1 MKLFTPPL
9 MNLRNVKQIFRRGAL
24 IVPLLIFLVSCTG
37 NLKEPVVIWTNR
49 QEFASYAEL
58 FNVVQETVKVVVVYK
73 ENPVTSLPPAKDE
86 LPPDLVIGSWL
97 RNDTTIKQFRPL
109 NYLFSKQKIDPLIL
123 YPQLLEYGKV
133 QNKQY
138 LLPVSFNLPAMIFA
152 TKNDQLVTE
161 NHLLTPDQIRDMA
174 AQFNKKNKS
183 NIHTAMGFA
192 PSWSTEFQYIV
203 SQLRGVNFRG
213 NNGTLEWNQEQLEST
228 MDYFHHWTQ
237 TVNDSIQEEQDF
249 SFKYLYTPEARHVLS
264 DSCLF
269 AYLPSDELFS
279 TPQNLLQEIEFRWIH
294 QDNKIPVKDDMVFM
308 GIYKKSRNTAG
319 AEAFISW
326 FMTETTQH
334 QLLERSTIMDL
345 NVNPFGIA
353 GGFSAIQSVTEQVFP
368 LYYKTLLDNLPAA
381 QYITPPTALLPRW
394 ESLKD
399 RVIIPWLSAAISVE
413 DINSTTSLSQ
423 LLSSWS
429 KQYH

>member
-1 MKLFTPPL
+1 

-24 IVPLLIFLVSCTG
+24 IVPLLISLVSCTG

-123 YPQLLEYGKV
+123 YSQLLEYGKV

>member
-1 MKLFTPPL
+1 
-9 MNLRNVKQIFRRGAL
+9 MNLQNVKQIFRRGAL
-24 IVPLLIFLVSCTG
+24 IVPLLISLFSCTG
-37 NLKEPVVIWTNR
+37 NLKEPVIIWTNQ

-86 LPPDLVIGSWL
+86 LPPDLVVGSWL
-97 RNDTTIKQFRPL
+97 KNDTTIKQFRPL
-109 NYLFSKQKIDPLIL
+109 NYLFSKHKVDPLIL

-152 TKNDQLVTE
+152 TKNNQLVTE

-213 NNGTLEWNQEQLEST
+213 DNGTLEWNQEQLEST

-237 TVNDSIQEEQDF
+237 SVNDSIQEEQDF

-279 TPQNLLQEIEFRWIH
+279 TPQNLLQEIGFRWIH

-319 AEAFISW
+319 AEEFISW
-326 FMTETTQH
+326 FMMETTQH

-345 NVNPFGIA
+345 NVNTFGIA

-399 RVIIPWLSAAISVE
+399 RVIIPWLSAAIAVE

-423 LLSSWS
+423 LLSTWS

>member
-1 MKLFTPPL
+1 

-24 IVPLLIFLVSCTG
+24 IVPLLISLVSCTG

-213 NNGTLEWNQEQLEST
+213 NNGTLEWNQEQLEAT

-294 QDNKIPVKDDMVFM
+294 QDNKIPIKDDMVFM

>member
-1 MKLFTPPL
+1 
-9 MNLRNVKQIFRRGAL
+9 MNLQNVKQIFRRGAL
-24 IVPLLIFLVSCTG
+24 IVPLLISLFSCTG
-37 NLKEPVVIWTNR
+37 NLKEPVIIWTNQ

-97 RNDTTIKQFRPL
+97 RNDTTLKQFRPL
-109 NYLFSKQKIDPLIL
+109 NYLSSKHKIDPLIL

-152 TKNDQLVTE
+152 TKNNQLVTE

-174 AQFNKKNKS
+174 AEFNKKNTS

-213 NNGTLEWNQEQLEST
+213 SNGTLQWNQEQLEST

-279 TPQNLLQEIEFRWIH
+279 TPQNLLQEIGFRWIH
-294 QDNKIPVKDDMVFM
+294 QDNKIPVQDNMVFM
-308 GIYKKSRNTAG
+308 GVYKKSRNTAG
-319 AEAFISW
+319 AEEFISW
-326 FMTETTQH
+326 FMTEATQH

-345 NVNPFGIA
+345 NVNSFGIA

-381 QYITPPTALLPRW
+381 QYITPPPALLPRW
-394 ESLKD
+394 ESLKE

-413 DINSTTSLSQ
+413 DINSTISLSQ
-423 LLSSWS
+423 LLSTWS

>member
-1 MKLFTPPL
+1 MKLFIPQL
-9 MNLRNVKQIFRRGAL
+9 MNWQNIKHTLRRGHLA
-24 IVPLLIFLVSCTG
+24 VLLLVSLFSCT
-37 NLKEPVVIWTNR
+37 NNAKDPVVIWTDR

-58 FNVVQETVKVVVVYK
+58 FNVVQEDMKVVVVYK

-97 RNDTTIKQFRPL
+97 KNDTTIKQFRPL
-109 NYLFSKQKIDPLIL
+109 NYLFSKHKIDPFVF

-152 TKNDQLVTE
+152 TKNSQLVTE
-161 NHLLTPDQIRDMA
+161 SHLLTPDQIRDMA

-183 NIHTAMGFA
+183 NIHTAMGYA
-192 PSWSTEFQYIV
+192 PSWSSEFLYIV

-213 NNGTLEWNQEQLEST
+213 ANGTLEWNQEQLEST
-228 MDYFHHWTQ
+228 IDYFHHWTQ
-237 TVNDSIQEEQDF
+237 TVNTSIQEEQDF

-269 AYLPSDELFS
+269 AYLPSDNLFS
-279 TPQNLLQEIEFRWIH
+279 TPQNLLQEIGFRWIH
-294 QDNKIPVKDDMVFM
+294 QDNMIPVKDDMVFM
-308 GIYKKSRNTAG
+308 GICKKSRNEDG

-326 FMTETTQH
+326 FMTEATQH
-334 QLLERSTIMDL
+334 QLLERSSIMDL

-394 ESLKD
+394 ESLKS
-399 RVIIPWLSAAISVE
+399 RVIVPWLSQAVAVD
-413 DINSTTSLSQ
+413 DINSTTSLNQ
-423 LLSSWS
+423 LLSTWS

>member
-1 MKLFTPPL
+1 

-24 IVPLLIFLVSCTG
+24 IVPLLISLVSCTG

>member
-24 IVPLLIFLVSCTG
+24 IVPLLISLVSCTG

>member
-1 MKLFTPPL
+1 

-24 IVPLLIFLVSCTG
+24 IVPLLISLVSCTG

-97 RNDTTIKQFRPL
+97 RNDATIKQFRPL

-319 AEAFISW
+319 AQAFISW

>member
-1 MKLFTPPL
+1 